1 MRKLTLMLRMYFI
14 YFILVIIGCSSIPEN
29 MAVSIDGVEIS
40 FTTTGQGNPT
50 LVFVHGW
57 GSERSRWKG
66 QVAHFSDKHRIVTL
80 DLPGFGESGNDREV
94 WTMDAYGA
102 DVVSVLKRLNIK
114 NAVLVGHSMGAYA
127 VLEAA
132 RKAPQRIIGLVPVDM
147 LQNVEETYA
156 PEALDER
163 LAQFQAYVENP
174 EVTVPTIGWMEC
186 IRDAMVY
193 RERLPDV
200 LKHIQP
206 PIHCIN
212 SDQQPTLVAVARKY
226 AASFDA
232 DIVEGVGHSVMI
244 DAPEAF
250 NRLLE
255 EIVEEF
261 LSKAEAE

>member
-1 MRKLTLMLRMYFI
+1 MRIRLLSSIIFMLLLLC
-14 YFILVIIGCSSIPEN
+14 ILAGCSNLPEN
-29 MAVSIDGVEIS
+29 TAVSDDGVHVR
-40 FTTTGQGNPT
+40 FDVQGQGEPV

-80 DLPGFGESGNDREV
+80 DLPGFGESGNDREN

-132 RKAPQRIIGLVPVDM
+132 RKAPQWIIGLVPVDM
-147 LQNVEETYA
+147 LQNVEETYTK
-156 PEALDER
+156 EMIDGR
-163 LAQFQAYVENP
+163 LEQFQAYIESP

-200 LKHIQP
+200 LKEIQT

-232 DIVEGVGHSVMI
+232 DIVEGVGHSVII